1 MEVGKVINGILE
13 NREKNG
19 YNKAITDICNY
30 LTTNKICDYDTVETI
45 LKIYKK

>member
-1 MEVGKVINGILE
+1 MEVGKIINGILE

-19 YNKAITDICNY
+19 YNQAVTDICNF
-30 LTTNKICDYDTVETI
+30 LTTNKICDYNAVETI